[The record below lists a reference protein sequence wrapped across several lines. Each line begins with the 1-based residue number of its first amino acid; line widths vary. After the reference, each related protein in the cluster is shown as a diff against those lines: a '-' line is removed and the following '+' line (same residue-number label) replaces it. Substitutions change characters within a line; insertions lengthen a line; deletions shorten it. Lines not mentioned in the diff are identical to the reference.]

1 MACGPYTLY
10 IGSLSVSG
18 KIAAG
23 DSVGPESTGMY
34 RSSDVVRPKTK
45 IRVEMHRDDGS
56 VMEGHVFV
64 AGHERVL
71 DLLNNKEPFLP
82 FETEDGRYVMI
93 NKAVISLIWPQDKQW
108 MGSSYKAAPLDPAP
122 ITQKAGGRG

>member
-1 MACGPYTLY
+1 
-10 IGSLSVSG
+10 
-18 KIAAG
+18 
-23 DSVGPESTGMY
+23 MY

-45 IRVEMHRDDGS
+45 IRVEVHRDDGT

-93 NKAVISLIWPQDKQW
+93 NKAMISLIWPQDKQW
-108 MGSSYKAAPLDPAP
+108 MGSSYKAAPPDPSP
-122 ITQKAGGRG
+122 ISQKAGSG